1 LETILSPRHF
11 VNVRKT
17 YGGPSSEETSRAVEA
32 SAILLNTDQT
42 WWTGKMTALTD
53 AEQRL
58 ATRAQAL

>member
-1 LETILSPRHF
+1 

-17 YGGPSSEETSRAVEA
+17 YGGPAPEETTRATDA
-32 SAILLNTDQT
+32 SAVQLNIDQT

-58 ATRAQAL
+58 AARAQAL

>member
-1 LETILSPRHF
+1 

-17 YGGPSSEETSRAVEA
+17 YGGPASEETSRAMEA
-32 SAILLNTDQT
+32 SAIHLNADQT
-42 WWTGKMTALTD
+42 WWTGRMTALTD